1 MPKADEQTQARAAA
15 SIAVE
20 RVVARQPIIGVDDQV
35 VGFQLLQR
43 ATSEAIWTRS
53 DATETVTVSA
63 LLGDVSFDIDVLF
76 GDTQLFCHPGPEL
89 LTGTAPVSR
98 PTRRT
103 VLEVP
108 ATLGTDDAIVDR
120 CRVLSRE
127 GYSIAVELPA
137 WQPGI
142 EALLTLADL
151 VSIDLAAT
159 PREQVVDLVAQCRPY
174 GVTMLATRCLTELDL
189 AWAAD
194 AGFQLFQGP
203 AVQHPVEVRG
213 GTLAPSA
220 LAQVQLASELLDE
233 RLDFDRVEDILN
245 HEPAL
250 VVQVLHL
257 ASLGARGGLR
267 REVHSVREALVLM
280 GTRRLR
286 QWAALT
292 VLGREVSSGR
302 TDALSVALVR
312 ARMCELLAD
321 RAGIE
326 RGFAF
331 TAGLLSA
338 LDRLLGVPLDEIAEK
353 IDVDQEL
360 AAAAFRKDG
369 MVGKLVRLVTEYQDA
384 VDAGRP
390 TRSELGSVE
399 LIAAMAFAWA
409 MSHVNAIERTPT
421 PR

>member
-1 MPKADEQTQARAAA
+1 VPMAEEQTQDQVGA
-15 SIAVE
+15 SVAVE
-20 RVVARQPIIGVDDQV
+20 RVVARQPIIGLDDRV
-35 VGFQLLQR
+35 IGFQLLQR
-43 ATSEAIWTRS
+43 PSAEAVSTRS
-53 DATETVTVSA
+53 DAGETVTVSA

-76 GDTQLFCHPGPEL
+76 GDTQLFCQPGPEL
-89 LTGTAPVSR
+89 LTGSDPVSR

-108 ATLGTDDAIVDR
+108 AALGVYAVVVDR
-120 CRVLSRE
+120 CRVLARE
-127 GYSIAVELPA
+127 RYSIAVELAA

-142 EALLTLADL
+142 EPLLGVADI
-151 VSIDLAAT
+151 VMIDLAAT

-174 GVTMLATRCLTELDL
+174 GVTLLATRCLTEVDL
-189 AWAAD
+189 TWATD
-194 AGFQLFQGP
+194 AGFALFHGP
-203 AVQHPVEVRG
+203 AVQHPVQVRG

-257 ASLGARGGLR
+257 ASLGAGRGLR
-267 REVHSVREALVLM
+267 REVRSVREALVLM

-292 VLGREVSSGR
+292 VLGRQVSSGR

-338 LDRLLGVPLDEIAEK
+338 LDRLLGVPLAEVADK
-353 IDVDQEL
+353 VDVDQEL
-360 AAAAFRKDG
+360 AAAAFRQEG

-384 VDAGRP
+384 IVDGEP
-390 TRSELGSVE
+390 KRSELGSVE

-409 MSHVNAIERTPT
+409 MSHINAIERTPT